1 MFKCINNIYITGVPQ
16 NDTLTNRN
24 SWSSLHNDINELSP
38 DKLREVVLKFN
49 EQNAFDEMI
58 LAPKK
63 KMLKVKGFPLQINE
77 DVQ

>member
-1 MFKCINNIYITGVPQ
+1 MCSKMKP
-16 NDTLTNRN
+16 
-24 SWSSLHNDINELSP
+24 WSLEIPGLNHSDINELSP

-63 KMLKVKGFPLQINE
+63 KF
-77 DVQ
+77 